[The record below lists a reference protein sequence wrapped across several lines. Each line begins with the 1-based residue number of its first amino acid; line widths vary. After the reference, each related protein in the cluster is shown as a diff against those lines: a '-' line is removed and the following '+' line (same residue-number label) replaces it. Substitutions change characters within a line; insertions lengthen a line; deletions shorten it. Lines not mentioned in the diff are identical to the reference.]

1 MKVLNQI
8 GHYSFQKESIR
19 FETDLDKMFHKII
32 SSIRYGEKIE
42 VPVAVKNNQ
51 EKKDVIKSINKSALY
66 NNIDVSKRWSKDKT
80 KITLT
85 VEG

>member
-8 GHYSFQKESIR
+8 GHYSFQKENIK

>member
-1 MKVLNQI
+1 
-8 GHYSFQKESIR
+8 
-19 FETDLDKMFHKII
+19 MFHKII